1 MITDPSKFGSIW
13 TLIHVMAKHATTNEL
28 KEQFI
33 KFMETLSEIFMC
45 EKCRKHIAD
54 FMQKNPIR
62 NYFNIK
68 DEKGNDIGMFK
79 YTWLFHN
86 AVNVRLKYPILD
98 WNDALSMYDDSIS
111 VCNKGCD
118 EDDDDNTSTVPSNKE
133 LLSKINIPTPNHSL
147 ISLRPSLSQNLGNP
161 SLANRSQILVNPTP
175 TLANRSQNLVN
186 PIPSLINR
194 SQNLINPTPNLVNR
208 SQNLVNSIPSLVNRS
223 QNSVNP
229 IPSLVNRSQNLVNPI
244 PSLVNRSQNLI
255 NSTPSLI
262 NRSQNLVNPT
272 PINRSQTPIN
282 PRLIP
287 GYQNLSNS
295 TMNFKTRNL
304 SDTITDVRPLSYNLP
319 TYYNTNRS
327 NDFMVTKGASPQ
339 VTFKKSN

>member
-223 QNSVNP
+223 QN
-229 IPSLVNRSQNLVNPI
+229 
-244 PSLVNRSQNLI
+244 LI